1 MVRRRRRSDE
11 ELVMDING
19 AKALKKRLGL
29 DGADEAP
36 PAAEPADVPS
46 DAPPVYHWT
55 GKTPSEQIPGTD
67 EDSAPRRASLFS
79 RLSLSF
85 R

>member
-1 MVRRRRRSDE
+1 
-11 ELVMDING
+11 MDVNG

-29 DGADEAP
+29 NGADETP
-36 PAAEPADVPS
+36 PAAEPADIPE

-55 GKTPSEQIPGTD
+55 GKTPAETAPSEAE
-67 EDSAPRRASLFS
+67 EDSAPRSASLFS
-79 RLSLSF
+79 RLSLGF